1 MRKYTNMVLAMM
13 DEGAIS
19 PQVVAEM
26 CLRYM
31 SESEVEDM
39 CRDNDIL
46 PNVEEIDND
55 SYNWELDAG
64 ENFAGT

>member
-13 DEGAIS
+13 DEGTIS

-46 PNVEEIDND
+46 PNVEEIVND
-55 SYNWELDAG
+55 SYDWELDAG
-64 ENFAGT
+64 ENFAF